1 MNGYKYKEM
10 YLRLFNRVT
19 DALELLDR
27 GEADRAREL
36 LISAQREAEEMFI
49 AQPGAESEA

>member
-1 MNGYKYKEM
+1 MNGYKEI

-49 AQPGAESEA
+49 TQPGTEPGA

>member
-1 MNGYKYKEM
+1 MNGYKEI

>member
-1 MNGYKYKEM
+1 MNGYKEM

-27 GEADRAREL
+27 GEAGRAREL

-49 AQPGAESEA
+49 TQPGAESEA

>member
-1 MNGYKYKEM
+1 MNGYKEI

-19 DALELLDR
+19 GALELLDR
-27 GEADRAREL
+27 GEAGRAREL

-49 AQPGAESEA
+49 TQPGAEPGA